1 MCTQKWTYDPIWQYR
16 GGKKNETLD
25 GCEVHA
31 KLAKQ
36 LYVEHEDGEPPK
48 DRGNPNKGFRLAQG
62 AANALLDHKYE
73 DAILHLRNFRET
85 IANNAKLNPDP
96 DAGYP
101 TKKDGSGTQY
111 TARELADWWM
121 AWYVNGEKVYD
132 TLAKG
137 NGGGYSIQDHVFP
150 IKLKKGKIHRSA
162 SRTWPQTA
170 ATSITSS
177 PYQ

>member
-36 LYVEHEDGEPPK
+36 LYAEH
-48 DRGNPNKGFRLAQG
+48 
-62 AANALLDHKYE
+62 E

-96 DAGYP
+96 NAVYP
-101 TKKDGSGTQY
+101 MKRGTDERY

-121 AWYVNGEKVYD
+121 AWAANMELRIYD
-132 TLAKG
+132 PDTDTG
-137 NGGGYSIQDHVFP
+137 CSVP
-150 IKLKKGKIHRSA
+150 
-162 SRTWPQTA
+162 
-170 ATSITSS
+170 
-177 PYQ
+177 